1 MNNYSPK
8 QLIDG
13 FMRQFAG
20 ATADRTTTDRTTT
33 DGRASSDAEKLDQ
46 SQMRS
51 LLESLLR
58 KLNLVTRE
66 EFDAQ
71 AAVLLRTRK
80 KLQDLEAQLADL
92 ETKIRQ

>member
-8 QLIDG
+8 QLIDD

-20 ATADRTTTDRTTT
+20 ATTDRTTT
-33 DGRASSDAEKLDQ
+33 NGSASSDAEKLDQ
-46 SQMRS
+46 SQMRP

-80 KLQDLEAQLADL
+80 KLQDLEVQIADL
-92 ETKIRQ
+92 ETKIKQ